1 MAWSK
6 TRTSVKWQIHTQ
18 WVSPHTLLDK
28 RLWKTLWKSFLV
40 SDDFI
45 RLHYLNQA
53 SAAKY
58 WPNFSFKISPELQ
71 LQDVDQTLCAKSE
84 EKFSFLTIPQQFEN
98 IYDSSATSCTFPQVS
113 FGKEKESPFYTQNLQ
128 FGFCRSSKRKNLEFC
143 LRGDWLVSYQNV
155 SIPALDT

>member
-1 MAWSK
+1 M
-6 TRTSVKWQIHTQ
+6 RTTQ
-18 WVSPHTLLDK
+18 PWEKASHWKCPDTI
-28 RLWKTLWKSFLV
+28 KTLPKAQRARGLSSCHNFFSYTNLDQISLSKS
-40 SDDFI
+40 
-45 RLHYLNQA
+45 RLSINFNISISTKLKLKILTGPSFRILTKIQLRDLNQA

-113 FGKEKESPFYTQNLQ
+113 FGKEK
-128 FGFCRSSKRKNLEFC
+128 
-143 LRGDWLVSYQNV
+143 
-155 SIPALDT
+155 